1 MHLLGRVLQGNLW
14 LAYLYGLSIIAIAVG
29 LSFVQATLA
38 EKTAALLLFCSFGIA
53 GVLRNLAVERNR
65 FYRASITDP
74 LTGLHT
80 FTHTI
85 TLGQTLLAQGND
97 CLLVLVDL
105 DNFKNV
111 NATYGHFVGNRV
123 LQQFAMRLRE
133 LWGPGA
139 VIGRLGGD
147 EFIAI
152 LPNSGKERTQ
162 VSEQLEALKSQR
174 YTADPDLAPIHV
186 EFSYGLAPAER
197 ERQNNVEELADLA
210 DKEMYSYKLSRRTK
224 QTTYQFN
231 SEMPEEYRDI
241 LTVLSQK
248 DMYTFL
254 HSLYV
259 AQYGAGLARM
269 IGLDEVMIENI
280 RLAGWLHD
288 IGKIAVPNE
297 ILRKPGKLNQLEYQ
311 AIQNHVKYG
320 LNLLHAFNMP
330 PAVYN
335 AIGQHHERY
344 DGSGYPNQLRGEDIS
359 LSGRILAIV
368 DAYSAMTIKRVYRRY
383 QFSTDDALAELMRGS
398 GTQFDAAL
406 VSQFAEFLRRERGR
420 VDGRQIS

>member
-1 MHLLGRVLQGNLW
+1 MLRLKKYQGKNHWWAYMYGVGLL
-14 LAYLYGLSIIAIAVG
+14 AIAIGWV
-29 LSFVQATLA
+29 SISSTMA
-38 EKTAALLLFCSFGIA
+38 EKTIALAMVFLVGMA
-53 GVLRNLAVERNR
+53 GALRNLALERNR

-85 TLGQTLLAQGND
+85 MLGQELLAQGND
-97 CLLVLVDL
+97 SMLVLVNL

-111 NATYGHFVGNRV
+111 NATYGHFIGNRILV
-123 LQQFAMRLRE
+123 QFAQRLRE
-133 LWGPGA
+133 LWGA
-139 VIGRLGGD
+139 KAIIGRLGGD

-152 LPNSGKERTQ
+152 LPDLGKQRAAVTQ
-162 VSEQLEALKSQR
+162 QIEELKGQR
-174 YTADPDLAPIHV
+174 YTADPDISPVQV
-186 EFSYGLAPAER
+186 EFSYGLAQADP
-197 ERQNNVEELADLA
+197 ERQGNVEELVDFA
-210 DKEMYSYKLSRRTK
+210 DKEMYAYKLSRKTK
-224 QTTYQFN
+224 QTTCQFN
-231 SEMPEEYRDI
+231 AEMPEDYRDI

-259 AQYGAGLARM
+259 AQYGVLLARK
-269 IGLDEVMIENI
+269 IGLDEEMVENI

-297 ILRKPGKLNQLEYQ
+297 ILRKPGKLSQVEYQ
-311 AIQNHVKYG
+311 SIQKHVNYG
-320 LNLLHAFNMP
+320 LNLLHTFSMP
-330 PAVYN
+330 TAVYN

-344 DGSGYPNQLRGEDIS
+344 DGKGYPNQLKGDDIS

-398 GTQFDAAL
+398 ETQFDAAL
-406 VSQFAEFLRRERGR
+406 VNQFAQVLRDESREIEE
-420 VDGRQIS
+420 RQIS